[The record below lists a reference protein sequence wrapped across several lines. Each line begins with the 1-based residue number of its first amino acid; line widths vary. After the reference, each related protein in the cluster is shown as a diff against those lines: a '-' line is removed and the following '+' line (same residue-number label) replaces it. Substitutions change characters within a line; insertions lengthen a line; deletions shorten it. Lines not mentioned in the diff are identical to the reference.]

1 MKYLITLILSATNL
15 LIAEETTFQKG
26 DIFEAR
32 KYNAITLY
40 FYRADATRLDTARDF
55 AFSIADFLNYAAIDH
70 RDLYKIRRG
79 DSFEIVDSFKDGDI
93 FQVNLESKKS
103 KREKYFVLS
112 DDLDNRFLS
121 RNTQDS

>member
-55 AFSIADFLNYAAIDH
+55 AFSIDDFLNYAAIDS

-121 RNTQDS
+121 KNTQDS

>member
-1 MKYLITLILSATNL
+1 MKYLIALILCATNL
-15 LIAEETTFQKG
+15 LIAEERTFQKG
-26 DIFEAR
+26 DVFEAR

-55 AFSIADFLNYAAIDH
+55 AFSVADFINYAAIDH

-79 DSFEIVDSFKDGDI
+79 DSFEIVDSFKGGDI

-112 DDLDNRFLS
+112 EDLDNRFLS
-121 RNTQDS
+121 RNNQDS

>member
-1 MKYLITLILSATNL
+1 MKYLITLILCTTNL
-15 LIAEETTFQKG
+15 LIAEETAFQKG
-26 DIFEAR
+26 DVFEAR

-55 AFSIADFLNYAAIDH
+55 AFSMADFLNYAAIDH